1 MAYAQ
6 AVATRPQTTRINMKY
21 NKVTLIAALA
31 VAGMV
36 CMGSTATSQ
45 DAKPDK
51 KPEVGQRSPAGRPG
65 ARIAEE
71 LKLTEEQNKKFQA
84 AMAEQRE
91 KGTKLREDSSL
102 TPEQKREKG
111 QALRTES
118 QKKLKEIL
126 TPEQYQQWEKMRSQP
141 RQARPGGPGAPGGPD
156 AKPKKKAE

>member
-1 MAYAQ
+1 
-6 AVATRPQTTRINMKY
+6 MKY
-21 NKVTLIAALA
+21 NKITLIAALA

-36 CMGSTATSQ
+36 CMGSTATAQ
-45 DAKPDK
+45 DTKPDK
-51 KPEVGQRSPAGRPG
+51 KPELGQRPPAGRPG
-65 ARIAEE
+65 TRIAQE

-91 KGTKLREDSSL
+91 KGTKLREDTSL
-102 TPEQKREKG
+102 TPEQKREKS

-118 QKKLKEIL
+118 QKKIKEIL
-126 TPEQYQQWEKMRSQP
+126 TPEQYQQWEKLRSQP